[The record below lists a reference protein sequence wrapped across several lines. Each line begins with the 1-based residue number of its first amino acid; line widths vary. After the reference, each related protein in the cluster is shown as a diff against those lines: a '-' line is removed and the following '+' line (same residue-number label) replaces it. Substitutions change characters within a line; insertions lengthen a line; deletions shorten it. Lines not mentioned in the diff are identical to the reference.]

1 MVLQS
6 LVNLYEVLSAKDKVD
21 KLGWAKSK
29 ASYGLIIDENGVLT
43 NVISLKTTDKSG
55 KKEIAS
61 QISLPMPVK
70 RAVNISANF
79 LYDTA
84 SYLFGNDRKGKP
96 ERNKLCFEES
106 KRLHQKLLA
115 DDDSTA
121 AKAILLYYENIDID
135 NIESY
140 LVDIGCNENV
150 ITDIFKNS
158 ANLVFMPLGKL
169 ATDYADIC
177 NCWNKHYS
185 KSESETEICLV
196 TGKKLPVS
204 RLHPV
209 IKGVRGGQS
218 MGTSLVSFNAPA
230 FESFD
235 KSQGNNSPVSEYAAF
250 AYTTALNYLLSE
262 SEYVNYFGDT
272 TVVCWTEDDNEG
284 CQDIFADFFG
294 NSDELKQK
302 DLWNVIKKLSMG
314 QSVEWN
320 SIPINPEVKFY
331 ILGLSPN
338 AARLSVRFFLVN
350 SFGNFMKNVVKH
362 EENMRIDIPKFL
374 QSTHFPAWKVLRET
388 VNQNSKNKSAKPQLA
403 GNYIYSIL
411 TGYKY
416 PATLYDNIMIRIK
429 AERDVNA
436 EREAIRAAVIKAFL
450 NRNYPEYK
458 EVLTVSIN
466 NDTNNQAYN
475 LGRLFSILE
484 EIQSVANPTI
494 NSTIKDR
501 YFSSASSTP
510 AAIFPFLLDLAQKH
524 IKKIRTDNPGF
535 CIAKQKE
542 ITDILSKFEESFPA
556 RMTMQEKGAFQ
567 IGYYHQVQK
576 RNLLRKVNRQITS

>member
-1 MVLQS
+1 MVLHS
-6 LVNLYEVLSAKDKVD
+6 LVNLYEVLAAKDKVD

-29 ASYGLIIDENGVLT
+29 ASYGLIIDENGMLT

-70 RAVNISANF
+70 KSANIAANY
-79 LYDTA
+79 LYGTA

-96 ERNKLCFEES
+96 ERNKKCFETS
-106 KRLHQKLLA
+106 KSLHQKLLT
-115 DDDSTA
+115 DDSSPA
-121 AKAILLYYENIDID
+121 AKAILLYFENIDID

-150 ITDIFKNS
+150 ITDIFKNG

-177 NCWNKHYS
+177 ECWNKHYS
-185 KSESETEICLV
+185 ISESETEICLV

-218 MGTSLVSFNAPA
+218 MGTSLVSFDKPA
-230 FESFD
+230 FESFG

-250 AYTTALNYLLSE
+250 AYSTALNYLLSE

-320 SIPINPEVKFY
+320 SIPINPDVKFY

-350 SFGNFMKNVVKH
+350 SFGSFMKNIVEH
-362 EENMRIDIPKFL
+362 EENMRIAVPNFL

-450 NRNYPEYK
+450 IRNYPEYK

-484 EIQSVANPTI
+484 EIQSVANPNI

-510 AAIFPFLLDLAQKH
+510 GAIFPFLLDLAQKH
-524 IKKIRTDNPGF
+524 IKKIRTENQGF

-542 ITDILSKFEESFPA
+542 ITDILLKFEESFPA

-576 RNLLRKVNRQITS
+576 RYTKKEDK

>member
-6 LVNLYEVLSAKDKVD
+6 LVNLYEVLADKGKVD
-21 KLGWAKSK
+21 KQGWAKSK
-29 ASYGLIIDENGVLT
+29 VSYGLVIDENGILT
-43 NVISLKTTDKSG
+43 NVISLKTPDKNG

-70 RAVNISANF
+70 KSANIAANF
-79 LYDTA
+79 LYGTA

-96 ERNKLCFEES
+96 ERNIKCFEAS
-106 KRLHQKLLA
+106 KSLHQKLLT
-115 DDDSTA
+115 DDDSPA
-121 AKAILLYYENIDID
+121 EKAIILYYENIDID

-140 LVDIGCNENV
+140 LINIGCNENV
-150 ITDIFKNS
+150 ITDIFKNG

-169 ATDYADIC
+169 AIDYVDIC
-177 NCWNKHYS
+177 ECWNNYHS
-185 KSESETEICLV
+185 KQDSESKICLV

-218 MGTSLVSFNAPA
+218 MGTSLVSFDKPA
-230 FESFD
+230 FESFG
-235 KSQGNNSPVSEYAAF
+235 KSQGYNSPVSEYAAF

-262 SEYVNYFGDT
+262 SDYVNCFGDT

-302 DLWNVIKKLSMG
+302 DLWDVIRKLSMG
-314 QSVEWN
+314 QSVEWK

-350 SFGNFMKNVVKH
+350 SFGNFMKNVVEH
-362 EENMRIDIPKFL
+362 EENMRIVIPSFL
-374 QSTHFPAWKVLRET
+374 QSTHFPVWKVLRET

-450 NRNYPEYK
+450 IRNYHEYK

-484 EIQSVANPTI
+484 EIQSVANPNI

-510 AAIFPFLLDLAQKH
+510 SAIFPFLLDLAQKH
-524 IKKIRTDNPGF
+524 IKKIRTENQGF

-542 ITDILSKFEESFPA
+542 ITEILSRFDESFPA

-576 RNLLRKVNRQITS
+576 RYTKKEDK

>member
-6 LVNLYEVLSAKDKVD
+6 LVNLYEVLADKGKVD
-21 KLGWAKSK
+21 KQGWAKSK
-29 ASYGLIIDENGVLT
+29 VSYGLVIDENGILT
-43 NVISLKTTDKSG
+43 NVISLKTPDKNG

-70 RAVNISANF
+70 RAVNIAANF

-96 ERNKLCFEES
+96 ERNKQCFEES
-106 KRLHQKLLA
+106 KLLHQKLLS
-115 DDDSTA
+115 DDTSPA
-121 AKAILLYYENIDID
+121 AKAIILYYDNIDID

-140 LVDIGCNENV
+140 LISIGCNENV
-150 ITDIFKNS
+150 ITDIFKNG

-169 ATDYADIC
+169 ATDYNDIC
-177 NCWNKHYS
+177 ECWNTHYGE
-185 KSESETEICLV
+185 KEAESEICLV

-230 FESFD
+230 FESFN
-235 KSQGNNSPVSEYAAF
+235 KSQGYNSPVSEYAAF

-262 SEYVNYFGDT
+262 SDYVNCFGDT

-302 DLWNVIKKLSMG
+302 DLWDVIRKLSMG
-314 QSVEWN
+314 QSVEWK

-350 SFGNFMKNVVKH
+350 SFGNFMKNVVEH
-362 EENMRIDIPKFL
+362 EENMRIVIPSFL
-374 QSTHFPAWKVLRET
+374 QSTHFPVWKVLRET

-450 NRNYPEYK
+450 IRNYHEYK

-484 EIQSVANPTI
+484 EIQSVANPNI

-510 AAIFPFLLDLAQKH
+510 GAIFPFLLDLAQKH
-524 IKKIRTDNPGF
+524 IKKIRNENQGF

-542 ITDILSKFEESFPA
+542 ITEILSRFDESFPA

-576 RNLLRKVNRQITS
+576 RYTKKEDK

>member
-6 LVNLYEVLSAKDKVD
+6 LVNLYEVLAAKDKVD

-29 ASYGLIIDENGVLT
+29 ASYGLVIDENGVLT

-70 RAVNISANF
+70 KSANIAANF
-79 LYDTA
+79 LYGTA
-84 SYLFGNDRKGKP
+84 SYLFGKDRKGKP
-96 ERNKLCFEES
+96 ERNIKCFETS
-106 KRLHQKLLA
+106 KSLYQKLLA
-115 DDDSTA
+115 DDDSPA
-121 AKAILLYYENIDID
+121 AKAIVLYFENIDID
-135 NIESY
+135 NIENY
-140 LVDIGCNENV
+140 LKDINCNENV
-150 ITDIFKNS
+150 ITDIFKNG

-169 ATDYADIC
+169 ATDYDDIC
-177 NCWNKHYS
+177 ECWNKHYS
-185 KSESETEICLV
+185 KSESEIEICLV

-204 RLHPV
+204 RLHPA

-218 MGTSLVSFNAPA
+218 MGTSLVSFDKPA
-230 FESFD
+230 FESFG

-262 SEYVNYFGDT
+262 SEYVNFFGDT

-350 SFGNFMKNVVKH
+350 SFGNFMKNVVKY

-450 NRNYPEYK
+450 IRNYPEYK

-576 RNLLRKVNRQITS
+576 RYTKKEDK

>member
-6 LVNLYEVLSAKDKVD
+6 LVNLYEVLAAKDKVD

-29 ASYGLIIDENGVLT
+29 ASYGLVIDENGVLT

-70 RAVNISANF
+70 KSANIAANF
-79 LYDTA
+79 LYGTA
-84 SYLFGNDRKGKP
+84 SYLFGKDRKGKP
-96 ERNKLCFEES
+96 ERNIKCFETS
-106 KRLHQKLLA
+106 KSLHQKLLA
-115 DDDSTA
+115 DDDSPA
-121 AKAILLYYENIDID
+121 AKAIVLYFENIDID
-135 NIESY
+135 NIENY
-140 LVDIGCNENV
+140 LKDINCNENV
-150 ITDIFKNS
+150 ITDIFKNG

-169 ATDYADIC
+169 ATDYDDIC
-177 NCWNKHYS
+177 ECWNKHYS
-185 KSESETEICLV
+185 KSESEIEICLV

-204 RLHPV
+204 RLHPA

-218 MGTSLVSFNAPA
+218 MGTSLVSFDKPA
-230 FESFD
+230 FESFG

-262 SEYVNYFGDT
+262 SEYVNFFGDT

-350 SFGNFMKNVVKH
+350 SFGNFMKNVVKY

-450 NRNYPEYK
+450 IRNYPEYK

-576 RNLLRKVNRQITS
+576 RYTKKEDK

>member
-6 LVNLYEVLSAKDKVD
+6 LVNLYEVLADKDKVD
-21 KLGWAKSK
+21 KQGWAKSK
-29 ASYGLIIDENGVLT
+29 ASYGLVIDENGVLT

-70 RAVNISANF
+70 KSANIAANY
-79 LYDTA
+79 LYGTA

-96 ERNKLCFEES
+96 ERNKKCFETS
-106 KRLHQKLLA
+106 KSLHQKLLT
-115 DDDSTA
+115 DDSSPA
-121 AKAILLYYENIDID
+121 AKAILLYFENIDID

-150 ITDIFKNS
+150 ITDIFKNG

-177 NCWNKHYS
+177 ECWNKHYS
-185 KSESETEICLV
+185 KNESETEICLV

-218 MGTSLVSFNAPA
+218 MGTSLVSFDKPA

-235 KSQGNNSPVSEYAAF
+235 KSQGYNSPVSEYAAF
-250 AYTTALNYLLSE
+250 AYSTALNYLLSE
-262 SEYVNYFGDT
+262 SDYVNFFGDT
-272 TVVCWTEDDNEG
+272 TVVCWTENDNEG
-284 CQDIFADFFG
+284 CQEIFADFFG

-302 DLWNVIKKLSMG
+302 DLWDVIKKLSMG
-314 QSVEWN
+314 QSIEWN

-350 SFGNFMKNVVKH
+350 SFGNFMKNIVEH
-362 EENMRIDIPKFL
+362 EENMRIVIPSFL
-374 QSTHFPAWKVLRET
+374 QSIHFPAWKVLRET

-450 NRNYPEYK
+450 IRNYPEYK

-484 EIQSVANPTI
+484 EIQSMANPTI

-510 AAIFPFLLDLAQKH
+510 GAIFPFLLDLAQKH
-524 IKKIRTDNPGF
+524 IKKIRTENQGF

-542 ITDILSKFEESFPA
+542 ITDILSRFEESFPA

-576 RNLLRKVNRQITS
+576 RFTKKEDK

>member
-1 MVLQS
+1 MVLHS
-6 LVNLYEVLSAKDKVD
+6 LVNFYEVLSAKDKVD
-21 KLGWAKSK
+21 KQGWAKSK
-29 ASYGLIIDENGVLT
+29 ASYGLVVDENGILT

-96 ERNKLCFEES
+96 ERNKQCFEES
-106 KRLHQKLLA
+106 KRLHQKLLT
-115 DDDSTA
+115 DDSSPA

-140 LVDIGCNENV
+140 LVDIGCKENV
-150 ITDIFKNS
+150 ITDILKNG

-169 ATDYADIC
+169 ATYYADIC
-177 NCWNKHYS
+177 ECWNKHYS
-185 KSESETEICLV
+185 ISESETEICLV

-250 AYTTALNYLLSE
+250 AYSTALNYLLSE
-262 SEYVNYFGDT
+262 SDYVNFFGDT

-284 CQDIFADFFG
+284 CQDVFSNFFG

-302 DLWNVIKKLSMG
+302 ELWNVIKKLSMG

-350 SFGNFMKNVVKH
+350 SFGSFMKNIVEH
-362 EENMRIDIPKFL
+362 EENMRIAVPKFL
-374 QSTHFPAWKVLRET
+374 QSTHFPVWKVLRET

-450 NRNYPEYK
+450 IRNYPEYK
-458 EVLTVSIN
+458 EVLTMSIN

-524 IKKIRTDNPGF
+524 IKKIRTENPGF

-542 ITDILSKFEESFPA
+542 ITDILLKFEESFPA

-576 RNLLRKVNRQITS
+576 RYTKKEDK

>member
-6 LVNLYEVLSAKDKVD
+6 LVNLYEVLAAKDKVD

-70 RAVNISANF
+70 KSANIAANF
-79 LYDTA
+79 LYGTA
-84 SYLFGNDRKGKP
+84 SYLFGKDRKGKP
-96 ERNKLCFEES
+96 ERNIKCFETS
-106 KRLHQKLLA
+106 KSLHQKLLA
-115 DDDSTA
+115 DDDSPA
-121 AKAILLYYENIDID
+121 AKAIVLYFENIDID
-135 NIESY
+135 NIENY
-140 LVDIGCNENV
+140 LKDINCNENV
-150 ITDIFKNS
+150 ITDIFKNG

-169 ATDYADIC
+169 ATDYDDIC
-177 NCWNKHYS
+177 ECWNKHYS
-185 KSESETEICLV
+185 KSESEIEICLV

-204 RLHPV
+204 RLHPA

-218 MGTSLVSFNAPA
+218 MGTSLVSFDKPA
-230 FESFD
+230 FESFG

-262 SEYVNYFGDT
+262 SEYVNFFGDT

-450 NRNYPEYK
+450 IRNYPEYK

-494 NSTIKDR
+494 NSTIKDK

-576 RNLLRKVNRQITS
+576 RYTKKEDK

>member
-6 LVNLYEVLSAKDKVD
+6 LVNLYDVLAAKDKVD

-29 ASYGLIIDENGVLT
+29 ASYGLVIDENGVLT

-70 RAVNISANF
+70 KSANIAANF
-79 LYDTA
+79 LYGTA
-84 SYLFGNDRKGKP
+84 SYLFGKDRKGKP
-96 ERNKLCFEES
+96 ERNIKCFETS
-106 KRLHQKLLA
+106 KSLHQKLLA
-115 DDDSTA
+115 DDDSPA
-121 AKAILLYYENIDID
+121 AKAIVLYFENIDID
-135 NIESY
+135 NIENY
-140 LVDIGCNENV
+140 LKDINCNENV
-150 ITDIFKNS
+150 ITDIFKNG

-169 ATDYADIC
+169 ATDYDDIC
-177 NCWNKHYS
+177 ECWNKHYS
-185 KSESETEICLV
+185 KSESEIEICLV

-204 RLHPV
+204 RLHPA

-218 MGTSLVSFNAPA
+218 MGTSLVSFDKPA
-230 FESFD
+230 FESFG

-262 SEYVNYFGDT
+262 SEYVNFFGDT

-350 SFGNFMKNVVKH
+350 SFGNFMKNVVKY

-374 QSTHFPAWKVLRET
+374 QSTYFPAWKVLRET

-450 NRNYPEYK
+450 IRNYPEYK

-576 RNLLRKVNRQITS
+576 RYTKKEDK

>member
-6 LVNLYEVLSAKDKVD
+6 LVNFYEVLAEKDKVD
-21 KLGWAKSK
+21 KQGWAKSK
-29 ASYGLIIDENGVLT
+29 VSYGLVIDENGVLK

-84 SYLFGNDRKGKP
+84 SYLFGNDQKGKP
-96 ERNKLCFEES
+96 ERNRQCFEES
-106 KRLHQKLLA
+106 KQLHQKLLI
-115 DDDSTA
+115 DDNSPA
-121 AKAILLYYENIDID
+121 AKAILLYYENIDVE

-140 LVDIGCNENV
+140 LVNIGCNENV
-150 ITDIFKNS
+150 LTDIFKNG
-158 ANLVFMPLGKL
+158 ANLVFMPFGKL
-169 ATDYADIC
+169 ATDYVDIC
-177 NCWNKHYS
+177 ECWNKHYS
-185 KSESETEICLV
+185 KSKSETEICLV

-230 FESFD
+230 FESFE
-235 KSQGNNSPVSEYAAF
+235 KSQGYNSPVSEYAAF

-284 CQDIFADFFG
+284 CQEIFADLFG
-294 NSDELKQK
+294 SEDELKQN
-302 DLWNVIKKLSMG
+302 DLWNVINKLSMG
-314 QSVEWN
+314 QSVEWG
-320 SIPINPEVKFY
+320 SIPINPDVKFY
-331 ILGLSPN
+331 ILGLTPN

-350 SFGNFMKNVVKH
+350 SFGNFMKNVIDH
-362 EENMRIDIPKFL
+362 EENMRIVIPSFL
-374 QSTHFPAWKVLRET
+374 QSTYFPTWKVLRET

-436 EREAIRAAVIKAFL
+436 EREAIRAAIIKAFL
-450 NRNYPEYK
+450 IRNYPEYK

-466 NDTNNQAYN
+466 YDTNNQAYN

-484 EIQSVANPTI
+484 EIQSAANPTI

-510 AAIFPFLLDLAQKH
+510 GAIFPFLFDLAQKH
-524 IKKIRTDNPGF
+524 LKKLRIDNPGF

-542 ITDILSKFEESFPA
+542 VTDILSKFEESFPA

-567 IGYYHQVQK
+567 IGYYHQIQK
-576 RNLLRKVNRQITS
+576 RYTKKEDK

>member
-1 MVLQS
+1 MVLHS
-6 LVNLYEVLSAKDKVD
+6 LVNLYEVLAAKDKVD
-21 KLGWAKSK
+21 QQGWAKSK
-29 ASYGLIIDENGVLT
+29 ASYGLVIDEIGILT

-96 ERNKLCFEES
+96 ERNKQCFEES
-106 KRLHQKLLA
+106 KRLHQKLLT
-115 DDDSTA
+115 DDSSPA
-121 AKAILLYYENIDID
+121 AKAILLYFENIDID

-150 ITDIFKNS
+150 ITDIFKNG

-177 NCWNKHYS
+177 ECWNKHYS
-185 KSESETEICLV
+185 ISESETEICLV

-250 AYTTALNYLLSE
+250 AYSTALNYLLSE
-262 SEYVNYFGDT
+262 SDYVNYFGDT

-284 CQDIFADFFG
+284 CQDVVSNFFG
-294 NSDELKQK
+294 SSDKLKQK

-320 SIPINPEVKFY
+320 SIPINPDVKFY

-350 SFGNFMKNVVKH
+350 SFGSFMKNIVEH
-362 EENMRIDIPKFL
+362 EENMRIAVPKFL

-450 NRNYPEYK
+450 IRNYPEYK

-510 AAIFPFLLDLAQKH
+510 GAIFPFLLDLAQKH
-524 IKKIRTDNPGF
+524 IKKIRTENPGF

-542 ITDILSKFEESFPA
+542 ITDILLKFEESFPA

-576 RNLLRKVNRQITS
+576 RYTKK

>member
-6 LVNLYEVLSAKDKVD
+6 LVNYYEVLAAKDKVD
-21 KLGWAKSK
+21 KQGWAKSK
-29 ASYGLIIDENGVLT
+29 ASYGLVVDENGVLT

-55 KKEIAS
+55 KKEVAS

-70 RAVNISANF
+70 KSANIAANF
-79 LYDTA
+79 LYGTA
-84 SYLFGNDRKGKP
+84 SYLFGNDRKGTP
-96 ERNKLCFEES
+96 ERNKKCFEAS
-106 KRLHQKLLA
+106 KSLHKKLLS
-115 DDDSTA
+115 DDDSSA
-121 AKAILLYYENIDID
+121 AKAILLYYENVDIA

-140 LVDIGCNENV
+140 LINIGCNENV
-150 ITDIFKNS
+150 ITDIFKNG

-177 NCWNKHYS
+177 ECWNKHYS
-185 KSESETEICLV
+185 KNESETEICLV

-218 MGTSLVSFNAPA
+218 MGTSLVSFDKPA
-230 FESFD
+230 FESFG
-235 KSQGNNSPVSEYAAF
+235 KVQGYNSPVSEYAAF

-262 SEYVNYFGDT
+262 SDYVNFFGDT

-284 CQDIFADFFG
+284 CQDIFANFFG
-294 NSDELKQK
+294 NSEELKQK
-302 DLWNVIKKLSMG
+302 DLWDVIKKLSMG

-320 SIPINPEVKFY
+320 SIPINPDVKFY

-350 SFGNFMKNVVKH
+350 SFGNFMKNVVEH
-362 EENMRIDIPKFL
+362 EENMRIVIPSFL
-374 QSTHFPAWKVLRET
+374 QRTHFPAWKVLRET

-450 NRNYPEYK
+450 IRNYPEYK

-510 AAIFPFLLDLAQKH
+510 GAIFPFLLDLAQKH
-524 IKKIRTDNPGF
+524 IKKIRTENQGF

-542 ITDILSKFEESFPA
+542 ITDILSRFEESFPA

-576 RNLLRKVNRQITS
+576 RYTKKEDK

>member
-1 MVLQS
+1 MVLHS
-6 LVNLYEVLSAKDKVD
+6 LVNLYEVLAAKDKVD
-21 KLGWAKSK
+21 QQGWAKSK
-29 ASYGLIIDENGVLT
+29 ASYGLVIDENGILT
-43 NVISLKTTDKSG
+43 NVISLKTTDRSG

-70 RAVNISANF
+70 KSANIAANY
-79 LYDTA
+79 LYGTA

-106 KRLHQKLLA
+106 KRLHQKLLT
-115 DDDSTA
+115 DDSSPA
-121 AKAILLYYENIDID
+121 AKAILLYFENIDID

-150 ITDIFKNS
+150 ITDIFKNG

-169 ATDYADIC
+169 ATDYTDIC
-177 NCWNKHYS
+177 ECWNKHYS
-185 KSESETEICLV
+185 ISESETEICLV

-218 MGTSLVSFNAPA
+218 MGTSLVSFDKPA
-230 FESFD
+230 FESFG
-235 KSQGNNSPVSEYAAF
+235 KSQGYNSPVSEYAAF
-250 AYTTALNYLLSE
+250 AYSTALNYLLSE

-320 SIPINPEVKFY
+320 SIPINPDVKFY

-350 SFGNFMKNVVKH
+350 SFGSFMKNIVEH
-362 EENMRIDIPKFL
+362 EENMRIAVPKFL
-374 QSTHFPAWKVLRET
+374 LSTHFPAWKVLRET

-450 NRNYPEYK
+450 IRNYPEYK

-484 EIQSVANPTI
+484 EIQSVANPNI

-501 YFSSASSTP
+501 YFTSASSTP

-524 IKKIRTDNPGF
+524 IKKIRTENQGF

-542 ITDILSKFEESFPA
+542 ITDILLKFEESFPA

-576 RNLLRKVNRQITS
+576 RYTKKEDK

>member
-6 LVNLYEVLSAKDKVD
+6 LVNLYEVLADKDKVD
-21 KLGWAKSK
+21 KQGWAKSK
-29 ASYGLIIDENGVLT
+29 ASYGLVIDENGVLT

-70 RAVNISANF
+70 KSANIAANY
-79 LYDTA
+79 LYGTA

-96 ERNKLCFEES
+96 ERNKKCFETS
-106 KRLHQKLLA
+106 KSLHQKLLT
-115 DDDSTA
+115 DDSSPA
-121 AKAILLYYENIDID
+121 AKAILLYFENIDID

-150 ITDIFKNS
+150 ITDIFKNG

-177 NCWNKHYS
+177 ECWNKHYS
-185 KSESETEICLV
+185 KNESETEICLV

-204 RLHPV
+204 RLHPI

-218 MGTSLVSFNAPA
+218 MGTSLVSFDKPA
-230 FESFD
+230 FESFG
-235 KSQGNNSPVSEYAAF
+235 KVQGYNSPVSEYAAF

-272 TVVCWTEDDNEG
+272 TVVCWTEDDNDG
-284 CQDIFADFFG
+284 CQEIFADFFG
-294 NSDELKQK
+294 SSDELKQK

-350 SFGNFMKNVVKH
+350 SFGNFMKNIVEH
-362 EENMRIDIPKFL
+362 EENMRIVIPSFL

-450 NRNYPEYK
+450 IRNYPEYK

-484 EIQSVANPTI
+484 EIQSMANPTI

-510 AAIFPFLLDLAQKH
+510 GAIFPFLLDLAQKH
-524 IKKIRTDNPGF
+524 IKKIRTENQGF

-542 ITDILSKFEESFPA
+542 ITDILSRFEESFPA

-576 RNLLRKVNRQITS
+576 RFTKKEDK

>member
-6 LVNLYEVLSAKDKVD
+6 LVNLYEVLAAKDKVD

-29 ASYGLIIDENGVLT
+29 ASYGLVIDENGVLT

-70 RAVNISANF
+70 KSANIAANF
-79 LYDTA
+79 LYGTA
-84 SYLFGNDRKGKP
+84 SYLFGKDRKGKP
-96 ERNKLCFEES
+96 ERNIKCFETS
-106 KRLHQKLLA
+106 KSLYQKLLA
-115 DDDSTA
+115 DDDSPA
-121 AKAILLYYENIDID
+121 AKAIVLYFENIDID
-135 NIESY
+135 NIENY
-140 LVDIGCNENV
+140 LKDINCNENV
-150 ITDIFKNS
+150 IPDIFKNG

-169 ATDYADIC
+169 ATDYDDIC
-177 NCWNKHYS
+177 ECWNKHYS
-185 KSESETEICLV
+185 KSESEIEICLV

-204 RLHPV
+204 RLHTA

-218 MGTSLVSFNAPA
+218 MGTSLVSFDKPA
-230 FESFD
+230 FESFG

-262 SEYVNYFGDT
+262 SEYVNFFGDT

-350 SFGNFMKNVVKH
+350 SFGNFMKNVVKY

-450 NRNYPEYK
+450 IRNYPEYK

-576 RNLLRKVNRQITS
+576 RYTKKEDK

>member
-6 LVNLYEVLSAKDKVD
+6 LVNLYEVLAEKDKVD
-21 KLGWAKSK
+21 KQGWAKSK
-29 ASYGLIIDENGVLT
+29 ASYGLVIDENGILT
-43 NVISLKTTDKSG
+43 NVISLKTTDRSG

-70 RAVNISANF
+70 RAVNIAANF
-79 LYDTA
+79 LCDTA

-96 ERNKLCFEES
+96 ERNKQCFQES
-106 KRLHQKLLA
+106 KILHQKLLT
-115 DDDSTA
+115 DDDSPA

-140 LVDIGCNENV
+140 LVDIGCNENA
-150 ITDIFKNS
+150 ITDILKNG

-177 NCWNKHYS
+177 DCWNKYYS
-185 KSESETEICLV
+185 KSKSETEICLV

-230 FESFD
+230 FESYD
-235 KSQGNNSPVSEYAAF
+235 KSQGYNSPVSEYAAF

-262 SEYVNYFGDT
+262 NDYVNYFGDT

-284 CQDIFADFFG
+284 CQEIFADFFG

-302 DLWNVIKKLSMG
+302 ELRDVIKKLSMG
-314 QSVEWN
+314 QSVKWN

-362 EENMRIDIPKFL
+362 EENMRIAVPNFL

-450 NRNYPEYK
+450 IRNYPEYK

-524 IKKIRTDNPGF
+524 IKKIRTENQGF

-542 ITDILSKFEESFPA
+542 ITDILSRFEESFPA

-576 RNLLRKVNRQITS
+576 RFTKKEDK

>member
-21 KLGWAKSK
+21 KQGWAKSK
-29 ASYGLIIDENGVLT
+29 ASYGLVIDEYGVLT
-43 NVISLKTTDKSG
+43 NVVSLKTTDKSG

-70 RAVNISANF
+70 KSANIAANY
-79 LYDTA
+79 LYGTA

-96 ERNKLCFEES
+96 ERNKKCFEAS
-106 KRLHQKLLA
+106 KSLHQKLLT
-115 DDDSTA
+115 DDSSPA
-121 AKAILLYYENIDID
+121 AKSILLYFENIDID

-150 ITDIFKNS
+150 ITDIFKNG

-169 ATDYADIC
+169 ATDYKDIC
-177 NCWNKHYS
+177 ECWNKHYS
-185 KSESETEICLV
+185 KNDSETEICLV

-218 MGTSLVSFNAPA
+218 MGTSLVSFDKPA

-235 KSQGNNSPVSEYAAF
+235 KSQGYNSPVSEYAAF
-250 AYTTALNYLLSE
+250 AYSTALNYLLSE
-262 SEYVNYFGDT
+262 SDYVNFFGDT

-284 CQDIFADFFG
+284 CQEIFADFFG

-302 DLWNVIKKLSMG
+302 ELRDVIKKLSMG

-350 SFGNFMKNVVKH
+350 SFGNFMKNIVEH
-362 EENMRIDIPKFL
+362 EENMRIAVPNFL

-450 NRNYPEYK
+450 IRNYPEYK

-484 EIQSVANPTI
+484 EIQSMANPTI

-501 YFSSASSTP
+501 YFTSASSTP
-510 AAIFPFLLDLAQKH
+510 GAIFPFLLDLAQKH
-524 IKKIRTDNPGF
+524 IKKIRTENPGF

-542 ITDILSKFEESFPA
+542 ITDILSRFEESFPA

-576 RNLLRKVNRQITS
+576 RFTKKEDK

>member
-6 LVNLYEVLSAKDKVD
+6 LVNLYEVLAAKDKVD

-29 ASYGLIIDENGVLT
+29 ASYGLVIDENGVLT

-70 RAVNISANF
+70 KSANIAANF
-79 LYDTA
+79 LYGTA
-84 SYLFGNDRKGKP
+84 SYLFGKDRKGKP
-96 ERNKLCFEES
+96 ERNIKCFETS
-106 KRLHQKLLA
+106 KSLHQKLLA
-115 DDDSTA
+115 DDDSPA
-121 AKAILLYYENIDID
+121 AKAIVLYFENIDID
-135 NIESY
+135 NIENY
-140 LVDIGCNENV
+140 LKDINCNENV
-150 ITDIFKNS
+150 ITDIFKNG

-169 ATDYADIC
+169 ATDYDDIC
-177 NCWNKHYS
+177 ECWNKHYS
-185 KSESETEICLV
+185 KSESEIEICLV

-204 RLHPV
+204 RLHPA

-218 MGTSLVSFNAPA
+218 MGTSLVSFDKPA
-230 FESFD
+230 FESFG

-262 SEYVNYFGDT
+262 SEYVNFFGDT

-350 SFGNFMKNVVKH
+350 SFGNFMKNVVKY

-450 NRNYPEYK
+450 IRNYPEYK

-510 AAIFPFLLDLAQKH
+510 ATIFPFLLDLAQKH

-576 RNLLRKVNRQITS
+576 RYTKKEDK